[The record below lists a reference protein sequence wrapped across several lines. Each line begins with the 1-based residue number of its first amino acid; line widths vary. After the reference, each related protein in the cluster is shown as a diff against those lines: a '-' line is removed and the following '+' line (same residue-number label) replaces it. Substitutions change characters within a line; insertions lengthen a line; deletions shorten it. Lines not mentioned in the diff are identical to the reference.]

1 MWKVNVIEVFR
12 FQFNEKQM
20 SRLDINWQLSLAPW
34 NNVTVVRV
42 LSDSNFLYYIESNTV
57 IHNVVT

>member
-1 MWKVNVIEVFR
+1 MWKVNVNEVFR